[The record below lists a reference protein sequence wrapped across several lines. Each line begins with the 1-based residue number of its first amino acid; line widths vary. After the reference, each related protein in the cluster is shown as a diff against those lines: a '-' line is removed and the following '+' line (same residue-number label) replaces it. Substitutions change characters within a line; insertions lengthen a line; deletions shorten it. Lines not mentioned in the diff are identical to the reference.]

1 MAWSP
6 VVDAANECS
15 RKQPRHHHPWKDA
28 QAESGMSKGD
38 SPSVSLL
45 QGHKRAVWQQMWVN
59 GVLNEAKL
67 RMCEMCER
75 WRLGSG
81 LVS

>member
-1 MAWSP
+1 MVWSP
-6 VVDAANECS
+6 VVDAPNDCS
-15 RKQPRHHHPWKDA
+15 RKQPRHHPWKDA
-28 QAESGMSKGD
+28 QAERGTSKGD

-59 GVLNEAKL
+59 GVLREAKL
-67 RMCEMCER
+67 RISEVRER
-75 WRLGSG
+75 LRLGGG